1 MGRIENIEIF
11 EDTQW
16 LYQNNTVLK
25 DAVAYSKKHQRL
37 ILERDSIPDCR
48 NEVRYPESVKI
59 VVSRKRTFEA
69 AENYSGKRVCVLN
82 FASATNPGGG
92 VVRGSSAQEECLCRC
107 STLYPNLDCREM
119 WNGFYIPHRNSGDSL
134 HNDDC
139 IYTPDVMV
147 MKTDT
152 SNPRLMPER
161 EWYSVNVLT
170 CAAPNLRER
179 PANRMNPGDKPMQVR
194 ISNQK
199 LRELHEKWICR
210 ILNIAADQKTEV
222 LILGAFGCG
231 AFQNPPQVVAE
242 AMENAVEQFKHCFE
256 TIEFAVYCPPGR
268 DENYQTF
275 KAIFSR

>member
-1 MGRIENIEIF
+1 MGRIENIEVF
-11 EDTQW
+11 EDTQH
-16 LYQNNTVLK
+16 LYQTNSVLK
-25 DAVAYSKKHQRL
+25 DAVTYSKKHQRL
-37 ILERDSIPDCR
+37 ILEQEFIPDYR
-48 NEVRYPESVKI
+48 KEVRYSEPNKI

-69 AENYSGKRVCVLN
+69 AANYAGKRVCVLN

-107 STLYPNLDCREM
+107 STLYPNLNCREM

-152 SNPRLMPER
+152 NNPRVMLER

-179 PANRMNPGDKPMQVR
+179 PANRRNHGDKPMQVR
-194 ISNQK
+194 VSDQK
-199 LRELHEKWICR
+199 LQELHEQRICR
-210 ILNIAADQKTEV
+210 ILNIAADQKNEI

-231 AFQNPPQVVAE
+231 AFQNPPRVVAR
-242 AMENAVEQFKHCFE
+242 AMKNVVEQFSHCFE
-256 TIEFAVYCPPGR
+256 VIEFAVYCPPGR
-268 DENYQTF
+268 DENYRTF
-275 KAIFSR
+275 KEILFR